1 MEKKMYKTDFILRS
15 IKERYNEYKKYPN
28 ILLNYNDILLFF
40 PDYFKVKMELEKEEF
55 VSKEE
60 IDKEFN
66 DNYKNSA
73 LYEKLVKL
81 AMAEDEIYEFMNK
94 NKDVKYMDI
103 KNLFDKS
110 VESSISLCELID
122 YIGHYPTTWPVPNED
137 EKNPAMEELLEKY
150 ELVPFCPEVEGG
162 LPTPRVP
169 SEIVKDKVIN
179 KDGKEVTKQFK
190 EGASLAL
197 NICKYLNI
205 KIAILKDGSP
215 SCGSNEIHN
224 GKFDNR
230 MIKGKGITAT
240 LLEQN
245 GIRVISENEI
255 EELLK

>member
-28 ILLNYNDILLFF
+28 ISLNYNDILLFF

-150 ELVPFCPEVEGG
+150 DIIVRYHMDDDLDEMQIMSDDVVRIMEKLSENLSLINILKEKTNTNEWLFSREMSDEKRQESGLDIISHIEDFPLSYYQIQQKSKREEG
-162 LPTPRVP
+162 
-169 SEIVKDKVIN
+169 K
-179 KDGKEVTKQFK
+179 
-190 EGASLAL
+190 
-197 NICKYLNI
+197 KYLRLQHGKNI
-205 KIAILKDGSP
+205 I
-215 SCGSNEIHN
+215 
-224 GKFDNR
+224 
-230 MIKGKGITAT
+230 
-240 LLEQN
+240 
-245 GIRVISENEI
+245 
-255 EELLK
+255 

>member
-103 KNLFDKS
+103 KNMFVKS

-150 ELVPFCPEVEGG
+150 DIIVRYHMDDDLDEMQIMSDDVVRIMEKLSENLSLINIIKEKTNTNEWLFSREMSDEKRQESGLDIISHIEDFPLSYYQIQQKSKREEG
-162 LPTPRVP
+162 
-169 SEIVKDKVIN
+169 K
-179 KDGKEVTKQFK
+179 
-190 EGASLAL
+190 
-197 NICKYLNI
+197 KYLRLQHGKNI
-205 KIAILKDGSP
+205 I
-215 SCGSNEIHN
+215 
-224 GKFDNR
+224 
-230 MIKGKGITAT
+230 
-240 LLEQN
+240 
-245 GIRVISENEI
+245 
-255 EELLK
+255 

>member
-40 PDYFKVKMELEKEEF
+40 PDYFKVKMELEKEKF

-103 KNLFDKS
+103 KNIFDKS

-150 ELVPFCPEVEGG
+150 DIIVRYHMDDDLDEMQIMSDDVVRIMEKLSENLSFINIIKEKINTNEWLFSREMSDEKSQESGLDIISHIEDFPLSYYQIQQKSKREEG
-162 LPTPRVP
+162 
-169 SEIVKDKVIN
+169 K
-179 KDGKEVTKQFK
+179 
-190 EGASLAL
+190 
-197 NICKYLNI
+197 KYLRLQHGKNI
-205 KIAILKDGSP
+205 I
-215 SCGSNEIHN
+215 
-224 GKFDNR
+224 
-230 MIKGKGITAT
+230 
-240 LLEQN
+240 
-245 GIRVISENEI
+245 
-255 EELLK
+255 

>member
-103 KNLFDKS
+103 KNMFDKS

-150 ELVPFCPEVEGG
+150 DIIVRYHMDDDLDEMQIVSDDVVRIMEKL
-162 LPTPRVP
+162 
-169 SEIVKDKVIN
+169 SENLSIINIVKEKTNTNEWLFSREMSDEKRQESGLDIISHIEDFPLSYYQIQQ
-179 KDGKEVTKQFK
+179 KSKREDGK
-190 EGASLAL
+190 
-197 NICKYLNI
+197 KYLRLQHGKNI
-205 KIAILKDGSP
+205 I
-215 SCGSNEIHN
+215 
-224 GKFDNR
+224 
-230 MIKGKGITAT
+230 
-240 LLEQN
+240 
-245 GIRVISENEI
+245 
-255 EELLK
+255 

>member
-81 AMAEDEIYEFMNK
+81 AMSEDEIYEFMNK

-103 KNLFDKS
+103 KNMFDKF

-122 YIGHYPTTWPVPNED
+122 YIGHYPTTWPVPNKD

-150 ELVPFCPEVEGG
+150 DIIVRYHMDDDLDEMQIMSDDVVRIMEKLSENLSLINIIKEKTNTNEWLFSREMSDEKRQESGLDIISHIEDFPLSYYQIQQKSKREEG
-162 LPTPRVP
+162 
-169 SEIVKDKVIN
+169 K
-179 KDGKEVTKQFK
+179 
-190 EGASLAL
+190 
-197 NICKYLNI
+197 KYLRLQHGKNI
-205 KIAILKDGSP
+205 
-215 SCGSNEIHN
+215 IH
-224 GKFDNR
+224 K
-230 MIKGKGITAT
+230 MI
-240 LLEQN
+240 
-245 GIRVISENEI
+245 
-255 EELLK
+255 

>member
-1 MEKKMYKTDFILRS
+1 MEKRMYKTDFILRS

-103 KNLFDKS
+103 KNMFDKS

-150 ELVPFCPEVEGG
+150 DIIVRYHMNDDLDEMQIMSDDVVRIMEKLSENLSFINIIKEKTNTNEWLFSRKMSDEKRQESSLDIISHIEDFPLSYYQIQQKSKREEG
-162 LPTPRVP
+162 
-169 SEIVKDKVIN
+169 K
-179 KDGKEVTKQFK
+179 
-190 EGASLAL
+190 
-197 NICKYLNI
+197 KYLRLQHGKNI
-205 KIAILKDGSP
+205 I
-215 SCGSNEIHN
+215 
-224 GKFDNR
+224 
-230 MIKGKGITAT
+230 
-240 LLEQN
+240 
-245 GIRVISENEI
+245 
-255 EELLK
+255 

>member
-28 ILLNYNDILLFF
+28 ISLNYNDILLFF

-150 ELVPFCPEVEGG
+150 DIIVRYHMDDDLDEMQIMSDDVVRIMEKLSENLSLINILKEKTNTNEWLFSREMSDEKRQESGLDIISHIEDFPLSYYQIQQKSKREEG
-162 LPTPRVP
+162 
-169 SEIVKDKVIN
+169 K
-179 KDGKEVTKQFK
+179 
-190 EGASLAL
+190 
-197 NICKYLNI
+197 KYLRLQHGENI
-205 KIAILKDGSP
+205 I
-215 SCGSNEIHN
+215 
-224 GKFDNR
+224 
-230 MIKGKGITAT
+230 
-240 LLEQN
+240 
-245 GIRVISENEI
+245 
-255 EELLK
+255 

>member
-1 MEKKMYKTDFILRS
+1 MEKRMYKTDFILRS

-103 KNLFDKS
+103 KNMFDKS

-122 YIGHYPTTWPVPNED
+122 YIGHYPTTWPVTNED
-137 EKNPAMEELLEKY
+137 EKNTAMEELLEKY
-150 ELVPFCPEVEGG
+150 DIIVRYHMNDDLDEMQIMSDDVVRIMEKLSENLSFINIIKEKTNTNEWLFSRKMSDEKRQESSLDIISHIEDFPLSYYQIQQKSKREEG
-162 LPTPRVP
+162 
-169 SEIVKDKVIN
+169 K
-179 KDGKEVTKQFK
+179 
-190 EGASLAL
+190 
-197 NICKYLNI
+197 KYLRLQHGKNI
-205 KIAILKDGSP
+205 I
-215 SCGSNEIHN
+215 
-224 GKFDNR
+224 
-230 MIKGKGITAT
+230 
-240 LLEQN
+240 
-245 GIRVISENEI
+245 
-255 EELLK
+255 

>member
-94 NKDVKYMDI
+94 NKDVEYMDI
-103 KNLFDKS
+103 KNIFDKS

-150 ELVPFCPEVEGG
+150 DIIVRYHMDDDLDEMQIMSDDVVRIMEKLSENLSFINSIKEKTNTNEWLFSREMSDEKRQESGLDIISHIEDFPLSYYQIQQKSKREEG
-162 LPTPRVP
+162 
-169 SEIVKDKVIN
+169 K
-179 KDGKEVTKQFK
+179 
-190 EGASLAL
+190 
-197 NICKYLNI
+197 KYLRLQHGKNI
-205 KIAILKDGSP
+205 I
-215 SCGSNEIHN
+215 
-224 GKFDNR
+224 
-230 MIKGKGITAT
+230 
-240 LLEQN
+240 
-245 GIRVISENEI
+245 
-255 EELLK
+255 